1 MATPTKK
8 STRKKSP
15 AKTPTASVRLP
26 ASIGRAWHAEPF
38 ERLQQRFDSAQ
49 APHALLITGPV
60 GIGKRAFA
68 EALIGAC
75 LGAGERTPEDLA
87 ANPDF
92 RQVGLVDE
100 ARQIVVDQIRE
111 LQAFVSLT
119 ATSGGYRFVLI
130 EPADSMNVNAQNA
143 LLKTLEEP
151 PAGAVIC
158 LVTSVA
164 GRLLP
169 TVRSRCQRI
178 LLTQPS
184 QGAAEAWLR
193 EKDASPKDVALALR
207 LARGA
212 PRIAAGYLSPEWL
225 ADAARLERA
234 LIALMRAEQGPLSLA
249 IEYEKKLAELPIWDM
264 TYDLVKAALLR
275 ASSVEQ
281 ALTADVEHGPPTPA
295 GALTEKRRQA
305 RAFEALDRIVEAREL
320 GRQGR
325 ALRPRNMLEHVFEAM
340 SGLTAQ
346 R

>member
-1 MATPTKK
+1 MAASAKK
-8 STRKKSP
+8 STRKTRP
-15 AKTPTASVRLP
+15 TKTPTASVTLP
-26 ASIGRAWHAEPF
+26 PAIGRAWHTEAF
-38 ERLQQRFDSAQ
+38 EQLRKRFDGAQ

-68 EALIGAC
+68 EALIGVC
-75 LGAGERTPEDLA
+75 LGAGERTPEDIT

-92 RQVGLVDE
+92 RQVGLLDD

-151 PAGAVIC
+151 PAGAIIC

-169 TVRSRCQRI
+169 TVRSRCQRV
-178 LLTQPS
+178 LLPQPS
-184 QGAAEAWLR
+184 KAQAEAWLGQ
-193 EKDASPKDVALALR
+193 KDASPKDVALALR
-207 LARGA
+207 IARGA
-212 PRIAAGYLSPEWL
+212 PRIAAGYLAPDWL
-225 ADAARLERA
+225 ADASRLERS
-234 LIALMRAEQGPLSLA
+234 LTALMRAEQGPLALA
-249 IEYEKKLAELPIWDM
+249 LEYEKKLPELPIWDM
-264 TYDLVKAALLR
+264 TYDLVKAELLR
-275 ASSVEQ
+275 ASAVGSQ
-281 ALTADVEHGPPTPA
+281 PMADVGHGAPTPA
-295 GALTEKRRQA
+295 GALVEKRHQA

-340 SGLTAQ
+340 AGLTAQ

>member
-1 MATPTKK
+1 MATSSKK
-8 STRKKSP
+8 PTRKTRP
-15 AKTPTASVRLP
+15 AKTPTASVTLP
-26 ASIGRAWHAEPF
+26 PAIGRAWHSEAF
-38 ERLQQRFDSAQ
+38 VQLRRRFDGAQ

-68 EALIGAC
+68 EALIGDC

-130 EPADSMNVNAQNA
+130 EPADSMNINAQNA

-169 TVRSRCQRI
+169 TVRSRCQRV
-178 LLTQPS
+178 LLAPPAPDT
-184 QGAAEAWLR
+184 AEAWLA
-193 EKDASPKDVALALR
+193 EKDASAKDVALALR
-207 LARGA
+207 IARGA
-212 PRIAAGYLSPEWL
+212 PRIAAGYLAPDWL
-225 ADAARLERA
+225 ADASRLERS
-234 LIALMRAEQGPLSLA
+234 LTALMRSEQGPLALA

-264 TYDLVKAALLR
+264 TYDLVKAELLC
-275 ASSVEQ
+275 ASAVGQ
-281 ALTADVEHGPPTPA
+281 ASTAPSGHGAPIPA
-295 GALTEKRRQA
+295 GTLAEKRRQA

-325 ALRPRNMLEHVFEAM
+325 AVRPRNMLEHVFEAIA
-340 SGLTAQ
+340 GLIAQ